1 MKNSQNGKT
10 NDELIEENIMLL
22 REVEVARDASK
33 ITAELVVDQFVKLED
48 ILKRLEETLSVEQ
61 ELKIQLAA
69 KLKEAEIREQE
80 LSEARSAAEGSNRA
94 KSTFL
99 ANMSHELRTPLN
111 AIIGYSEMLEEEA
124 RDQSLS
130 DLVPDL
136 QKIQVAGKHLL
147 NLINDVLDLSKV
159 EAGKIELFIET
170 IEVADLIDDVVS
182 TIQPLINKNSNR
194 LVIDISSGIG
204 TIESDITRLR
214 QCLFNLLSNACKFTK
229 DGEIRMRVTKEPIED
244 KEWFHFS
251 VSDNGIGMTEEQMG
265 RIFDAFSQADL
276 STTRKFGGTGLGLA
290 ITRRLCQRMGGD
302 VNVESKYGEGTTF
315 TVSIP
320 GKKEQEAKSEDAIPG
335 AVMPAKA
342 EPGVPESSA
351 LVLVIDDEADS
362 RELIG
367 HFLTREGFTVRTA
380 SSGEEGLKLARQL
393 KPAVITLDIIMPHMD
408 GWAVLD
414 AIKADPEI
422 ADIPVVVVSVTDNQK
437 LGFAVGAM
445 AYVTKPID
453 WDHLCDLLAK
463 YTHGNRDIDILLVE
477 DDENTRQIMRRTLVK
492 EGWRLL
498 EAENGRVAINLM
510 ENETPGLIILD
521 LMMPEMDGFEFLSE
535 LRKKEEWQK
544 IPVIVVTA
552 KDLSS
557 NEKHQLEG
565 RVQKIIQKGSYT
577 KKHLL
582 DQVKEIVSRHARL
595 EDRGRK

>member
-1 MKNSQNGKT
+1 MKNNGKGKT

-22 REVEVARDASK
+22 HEVEVARDASK
-33 ITAELVVDQFVKLED
+33 ITAELVVDQFVKLEE

-80 LSEARSAAEGSNRA
+80 LSEARSAAESSNRA

-124 RDQSLS
+124 RDQSLG
-130 DLVPDL
+130 DLIPDL

-182 TIQPLINKNSNR
+182 TIQPLIDKNSNR
-194 LVIDISSGIG
+194 LIIDISRGIG

-229 DGEIRMRVTKEPIED
+229 DGEIRIMVTKESIEN

-251 VSDNGIGMTEEQMG
+251 VSDTGIGMTDEQMG

-302 VNVESKYGEGTTF
+302 VSVESKYGEGTTF

-320 GKKEQEAKSEDAIPG
+320 GKKDQEVKSEDTVPG
-335 AVMPAKA
+335 VVTPAKA
-342 EPGVPESSA
+342 EAGTPESSA

-453 WDHLCDLLAK
+453 WDHLCGLLAR

-477 DDENTRQIMRRTLVK
+477 DDENTRQIMNRTLVK

-557 NEKHQLEG
+557 DEKQQLEG

-582 DQVKEIVSRHARL
+582 DQVKEIVGRHAKL
-595 EDRGRK
+595 ADRGR